1 MFVYVILLCCCLGLK
16 YASENENDLK
26 DKMDF
31 VEPDPHH
38 FPPGGNNSHSMFM
51 FIQYIR

>member
-1 MFVYVILLCCCLGLK
+1 LK

-31 VEPDPHH
+31 VEPDPLH
-38 FPPGGNNSHSMFM
+38 FPPGGNSYDDHNEWK
-51 FIQYIR
+51 